1 MSNAPTAPG
10 TLPPERGH
18 GETILLIE
26 DEAGVREMVRML
38 LEFRGF
44 RALVAESGAHGL
56 ALYSVKA
63 IVTDMKMPAMH
74 GMQVIQELRRINP
87 DARIVAM
94 SGIIDGHS
102 RFAVEPGRLAYLPK
116 PMTSSEL
123 VGALQSVLAA
133 QPATSGAQS

>member
-1 MSNAPTAPG
+1 
-10 TLPPERGH
+10 
-18 GETILLIE
+18 
-26 DEAGVREMVRML
+26 ML

-56 ALYSVKA
+56 ALYQENRDSVKA